1 LTIRALES
9 RDLEAILTI
18 QAACPEI
25 AQWTAWDYD
34 RVARGDI
41 AGWVATE
48 NSNVREEVAADGAG
62 AVRAPVAGAV
72 RAPVAGDGA
81 AEVAGE
87 VAGFLVA
94 RRLST
99 ELEILNF
106 AVEFNSRRCG
116 IGAALLAQALNWAR
130 TFQAT
135 QAILEVRASNLSALR
150 FYERHKFEVVGRRP
164 RYYTAPVED
173 ALLLTA
179 TLT

>member
-1 LTIRALES
+1 MEGRLTILPIRPLDS
-9 RDLEAILTI
+9 RDVEAILEI

-34 RVARGDI
+34 RVARGEM

-48 NSNVREEVAADGAG
+48 NFSVGEQIAAD
-62 AVRAPVAGAV
+62 V
-72 RAPVAGDGA
+72 A
-81 AEVAGE
+81 AEVTGDVAPEFAYE

-94 RRLST
+94 RRLSS

-106 AVEFNSRRCG
+106 AVESEWRHCG
-116 IGAALLAQALNWAR
+116 IGAALLTAALQWSQ

-135 QAILEVRASNLSALR
+135 HAILEVRASNLAALR

-164 RYYTAPVED
+164 RYYAAPVED

-179 TLT
+179 TLG